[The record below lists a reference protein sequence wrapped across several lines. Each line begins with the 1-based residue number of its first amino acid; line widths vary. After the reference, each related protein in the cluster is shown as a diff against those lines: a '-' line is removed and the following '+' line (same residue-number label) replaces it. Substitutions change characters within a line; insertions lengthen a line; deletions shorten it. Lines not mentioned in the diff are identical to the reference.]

1 MKIKYGLLEKKK
13 TYYQDSILNDSIVWL
28 IITLVFKAILFVK
41 FTLA

>member
-1 MKIKYGLLEKKK
+1 MKIKYGLLEKNI
-13 TYYQDSILNDSIVWL
+13 YYQDSILNDRIVWL

>member
-1 MKIKYGLLEKKK
+1 MKIKYGLLEKKV
-13 TYYQDSILNDSIVWL
+13 YYQDSILNDRIVWL